1 MDLRSRIR
9 FAFSKGL
16 NPHEFKPRRRED
28 EFILEDR
35 RTIAVRGCPRKFR
48 GEGVD
53 ALHVARSHLHSRP
66 SKSIQKLRGLYDL
79 EEDLEVAPLG

>member
-28 EFILEDR
+28 EFILEEAK
-35 RTIAVRGCPRKFR
+35 IAEPLQFVVVRGSSGEKVSMPCMWRAVTSTQDPQNPFRNFEAYMTLRKI
-48 GEGVD
+48 
-53 ALHVARSHLHSRP
+53 SR
-66 SKSIQKLRGLYDL
+66 
-79 EEDLEVAPLG
+79 